1 MQWTV
6 VTGHLNKLLSKQAST
21 VSYIYISVYIHIYI
35 FSPNTVVRVISLFP
49 AYTYDW
55 AMLEPI
61 MTVEVN
67 APQEFQGAVLAGL
80 TKRNAI
86 FLGTD
91 SNEGYFTSYCE
102 VVICTSILSVIM

>member
-1 MQWTV
+1 
-6 VTGHLNKLLSKQAST
+6 
-21 VSYIYISVYIHIYI
+21 
-35 FSPNTVVRVISLFP
+35 
-49 AYTYDW
+49 
-55 AMLEPI
+55 

-67 APQEFQGAVLAGL
+67 APQEYQGSVLAGL

-102 VVICTSILSVIM
+102 VEDF

>member
-1 MQWTV
+1 
-6 VTGHLNKLLSKQAST
+6 
-21 VSYIYISVYIHIYI
+21 
-35 FSPNTVVRVISLFP
+35 
-49 AYTYDW
+49 
-55 AMLEPI
+55 

-67 APQEFQGAVLAGL
+67 APQEYQGSVLAGL

-102 VVICTSILSVIM
+102 VEDFYIMSLYESTTCISNYLLKK

>member
-1 MQWTV
+1 MKTSGYV
-6 VTGHLNKLLSKQAST
+6 
-21 VSYIYISVYIHIYI
+21 
-35 FSPNTVVRVISLFP
+35 VISLYT

-67 APQEFQGAVLAGL
+67 APQEYQGSVLAGL

-102 VVICTSILSVIM
+102 VEDFCIMSLYESTIGNYLLKK

>member
-1 MQWTV
+1 
-6 VTGHLNKLLSKQAST
+6 
-21 VSYIYISVYIHIYI
+21 
-35 FSPNTVVRVISLFP
+35 
-49 AYTYDW
+49 
-55 AMLEPI
+55 

-67 APQEFQGAVLAGL
+67 APQEYQGSVLAGL

-102 VVICTSILSVIM
+102 VGDFYIMSLYELTTSNYLVFIEKKVQSLFACNIIKILGIHKIQILQEV

>member
-1 MQWTV
+1 
-6 VTGHLNKLLSKQAST
+6 
-21 VSYIYISVYIHIYI
+21 
-35 FSPNTVVRVISLFP
+35 
-49 AYTYDW
+49 
-55 AMLEPI
+55 

-67 APQEFQGAVLAGL
+67 APQEYQGSVLAGL

-102 VVICTSILSVIM
+102 VGDFYIMSLYELTTSNYLLKKKVQSLFACNIIKILGIHKIQILQEV